1 MSPSQGARET
11 RRESSPMLAGG
22 AHGTVWDDS
31 RCAPRAFSRSCSR
44 TRAPLMYSGPRRAG
58 TDGQTSLGTGPA
70 PAAPAGPNGGVLLLS
85 VQNRPVADRAR
96 NALRIVPDACMCC
109 NVGHLGRFAASFA
122 RDRVCVSSQAHSPD
136 VHTRGGGSNDH
147 PNRVLSRFVTD
158 SDNVAPG
165 AGSPTSVS

>member
-1 MSPSQGARET
+1 
-11 RRESSPMLAGG
+11 MLAGG

-31 RCAPRAFSRSCSR
+31 RCAPRAFSRRCSR

-58 TDGQTSLGTGPA
+58 TDGQTSLRTGPA

-85 VQNRPVADRAR
+85 VQNRPVAGRAR

-136 VHTRGGGSNDH
+136 VHTRGGGGAKLFCD
-147 PNRVLSRFVTD
+147 FVRGGSHILQFQTNFDASSAYFSEELTD
-158 SDNVAPG
+158 RLP
-165 AGSPTSVS
+165 